1 MKQFVITNKVTNRD
15 TDSFKQYL
23 KEISS
28 IPLLT
33 KEEELV
39 LLERASNN
47 DRAAINELARRNLRF
62 VVSVAKQYATPLNPL
77 NDLVNEGNVGLIKAA
92 EKFKPEMGV
101 KFISYAVWW
110 VRKIIMEHLSQHG
123 RLVRLPAN
131 KINSLSKLDKKI
143 NALEQKLGRS
153 VDIQEII
160 DEFGEELRLLENK
173 DDKSV
178 HSKMNSDYEFLS
190 ILNSYS
196 VDSLDRELNGDE
208 GGGTTLSDMIPDN
221 DMFKPTDH
229 LIVDD
234 NIRNEI
240 SELLST
246 LKARDREIMIALF
259 GLDGNL
265 PRTLKDIGDE
275 LGVTREMIRQI
286 REKCLK
292 QLYKKLKHSD
302 IRY

>member
-1 MKQFVITNKVTNRD
+1 
-15 TDSFKQYL
+15 
-23 KEISS
+23 
-28 IPLLT
+28 
-33 KEEELV
+33 
-39 LLERASNN
+39 
-47 DRAAINELARRNLRF
+47 
-62 VVSVAKQYATPLNPL
+62 
-77 NDLVNEGNVGLIKAA
+77 
-92 EKFKPEMGV
+92 
-101 KFISYAVWW
+101 
-110 VRKIIMEHLSQHG
+110 MEHLSQHG
-123 RLVRLPAN
+123 RLVRLPVN

-143 NALEQKLGRS
+143 NALEQKLGRP

-173 DDKSV
+173 EDKSV
-178 HSKMNSDYEFLS
+178 FSKMNSDYEFLS

-234 NIRNEI
+234 NVRNEI